1 MTPGTAL
8 DPGLARAEAAV
19 TDRCAPLFAPRSIAV
34 VGVSATRPDSWG
46 RLTVDR
52 LRNCGYTGE
61 LTIVGRP
68 VPALPGVR
76 SVPRLADLP
85 APPDLV
91 VLATPAAAAPG
102 LLREARE
109 RGARSAVVYA
119 SGFAEAD
126 SAGQALER
134 ELQDAAGDMPV
145 LGPNCLGLV
154 NHAANIQISTTAYL
168 DRERVQDGPV
178 AVVTQS
184 GALGFVLADKLERA
198 GIGFTAYVSVGNE
211 ACVSAA
217 EAGTHLLGRTEV
229 EVLVLYL
236 EGVSDA
242 QGLRR
247 LAQRARTSGKRVV
260 ALTVGSSDAGRR
272 AALSHTAAVAGDH
285 LLLSALCRQEGIVL
299 AQDDDDLV
307 EAVMNARRGTVL
319 PPAPRFAVL
328 TMSGGA
334 GGVLADR
341 LTALGARVPTLS
353 PRTRER
359 LTALDAVDASL
370 ANPVDLGGNFFRSL
384 DRVSA
389 LLDVLDEDPE
399 TDAIVLYLTF
409 GDRFPDAYRH
419 IAALTARTRTPAW
432 FVWACA
438 PDGAIEALA
447 LPETVLSSIGALTR
461 RLHGLLPGRPAPA
474 GAPAR
479 SGEPQPTAGTHT
491 LSELHAAPLL
501 TAAGATHAPM
511 IAAED
516 PQRLVA
522 SVRAAGWSPPY
533 VLKGDASDVPHRAR
547 QGLVHV
553 GVTDAQLFVVASAMA
568 ARLRAV
574 STDPERR
581 LVAQPLLAHTT
592 EIALGAI
599 RDPLYGTALVL
610 GAGGER
616 AEDTTAPRRA
626 LLTAEDGSLDPAEVE
641 ALAAWAE
648 TELGAPAEATAAA
661 VRALATVLR
670 ERPDVV
676 EADVNPLCVRGD
688 ELVAVDALLTLN

>member
-1 MTPGTAL
+1 MTADTASDL
-8 DPGLARAEAAV
+8 GLAHPEAAV
-19 TDRCAPLFAPRSIAV
+19 ADRCAPLFAPQSIAV
-34 VGVSATRPDSWG
+34 VGVSATRSDSWG

-52 LRNCGYTGE
+52 LRNCGYEGQ

-68 VPALPGVR
+68 VPALLDVR
-76 SVPRLADLP
+76 TVPRLSDLP

-91 VLATPAAAAPG
+91 VLATPAGAAPG

-119 SGFAEAD
+119 SGFAESD

-134 ELQDAAGDMPV
+134 ELQHAAGDMPV

-154 NHAANIQISTTAYL
+154 NHAAKVQISTTAYL

-353 PRTRER
+353 PLTRER

-409 GDRFPDAYRH
+409 GDRFPDAYRR

-461 RLHGLLPGRPAPA
+461 RLHGLLPGRPVPA
-474 GAPAR
+474 GAPVRA
-479 SGEPQPTAGTHT
+479 GEPQPTART

-516 PQRLVA
+516 PQRLVDA
-522 SVRAAGWSPPY
+522 VRAAGWSPPY

-553 GVTDAQLFVVASAMA
+553 GVTDAELFGVATVMA

-574 STDPERR
+574 SADPGRR

-626 LLTAEDGSLDPAEVE
+626 LLTAEDGSLDPAEAE

-670 ERPDVV
+670 EHPDVV